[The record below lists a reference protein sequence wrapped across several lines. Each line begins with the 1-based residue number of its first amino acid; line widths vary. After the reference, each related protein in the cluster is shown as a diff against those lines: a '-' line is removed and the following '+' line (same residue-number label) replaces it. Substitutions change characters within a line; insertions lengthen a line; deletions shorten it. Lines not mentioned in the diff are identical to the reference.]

1 MAAFLNHKKQ
11 NVQTK
16 RLKNFEDTVKLLR
29 SNAQPS
35 FTSASFPNL
44 IKIIIKKEKV
54 INKSYR
60 AKSAGKES
68 T

>member
-1 MAAFLNHKKQ
+1 M
-11 NVQTK
+11 K